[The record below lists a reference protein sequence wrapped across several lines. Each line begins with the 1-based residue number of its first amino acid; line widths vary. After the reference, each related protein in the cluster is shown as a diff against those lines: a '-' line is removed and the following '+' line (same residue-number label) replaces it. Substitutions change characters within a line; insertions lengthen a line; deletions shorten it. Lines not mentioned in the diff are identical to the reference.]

1 MKLKEMVDETL
12 KSGITPIVFDYQDVK
27 FFATPNRM
35 IRTSMVLNS
44 LDLGTLTAKEY
55 RFVARRTKQGNHM
68 VKRHIEKL
76 VRMIPKLIEKD
87 PTVEC
92 FTIPTYAR
100 LLKDGVLAG
109 MLFDAFTLYPE
120 TPPAKICIELS
131 ADILYEEMDE
141 AMPRIAE
148 LREMGVK
155 IAICEVGDEFC
166 PVFRI
171 ASLPV
176 DYAFIDEYATAS
188 LDRDDAERIAGSL
201 VKYLHYLDVKVI
213 APELDNE
220 DKISGAKAVECD
232 GYTVAEMPVEAEE
245 LPIEDEAE
253 ENKVEE
259 EGSEA

>member
-1 MKLKEMVDETL
+1 
-12 KSGITPIVFDYQDVK
+12 
-27 FFATPNRM
+27 
-35 IRTSMVLNS
+35 
-44 LDLGTLTAKEY
+44 
-55 RFVARRTKQGNHM
+55 
-68 VKRHIEKL
+68 
-76 VRMIPKLIEKD
+76 
-87 PTVEC
+87 
-92 FTIPTYAR
+92 
-100 LLKDGVLAG
+100 

-120 TPPAKICIELS
+120 TPPSKICIELS

-141 AMPRIAE
+141 AIPRIAE

-155 IAICEVGDEFC
+155 IAVCEVGDEFC
-166 PVFRI
+166 PVFRL
-171 ASLPV
+171 ATLPV
-176 DYAFIDEYATAS
+176 DYAFMDEYATAS

-220 DKISGAKAVECD
+220 DKISGAKTVECD
-232 GYTVAEMPVEAEE
+232 GYTVAEIPVEAEE